1 MLATIIPAVNLALIL
16 VDALCEQISLVLNYA
31 VLLTFLFLTV
41 AFLVTSSL
49 LVHQLKLYFGSN
61 YEKQRISIV
70 AALILTLLSLIC
82 LNARYLVE
90 CLYFHKIVHLG

>member
-1 MLATIIPAVNLALIL
+1 MIPAVNLALIL

-49 LVHQLKLYFGSN
+49 LVWTVMVI
-61 YEKQRISIV
+61 RSI
-70 AALILTLLSLIC
+70 
-82 LNARYLVE
+82 RP
-90 CLYFHKIVHLG
+90 KRD